1 MKPILLASSSIYRRQ
16 LLSKLGLDFDF
27 AKPNQDETPLPN
39 EKPNDLVLRLAE
51 AKARSLASEF
61 PNHLIIGSDQVASF
75 SGDIIGK
82 PGNFENAKKQLMSF
96 QGQSVTFYTGLCL
109 LNAESQHC
117 QSYLETDIVSFRDL
131 SETAINNYLAR
142 EQPFDCAGSFKS
154 EGLGISLF
162 SKIQSRDPN
171 SLIGLPLIG
180 LIDLLQ
186 QEGVH
191 PLAQD
196 SGRLL

>member
-16 LLSKLGLDFDF
+16 LLTKLGLAFDF
-27 AKPNQDETPLPN
+27 AKPDQDESPLPD
-39 EKPNDLVLRLAE
+39 EKPEDLVLRLAE
-51 AKARSLASEF
+51 AKARSLAAGF

-75 SGDIIGK
+75 NQRILGK
-82 PGNFENAKKQLMSF
+82 PGNFDNAKQQLMSF
-96 QGQSVTFYTGLCL
+96 RGQSVTFYTGLCL
-109 LNAESQHC
+109 LNAESQNC
-117 QSYLETDIVSFRDL
+117 QTYLETDIVNFREL
-131 SETAINNYLAR
+131 SESEIENYLER

-162 SKIQSRDPN
+162 TSIQSRDPN

-180 LIDLLQ
+180 LIDLLK
-186 QEGVH
+186 QEGIN

-196 SGRLL
+196 SGRQT